1 MKILLTE
8 EQIKH
13 LVNVLAYEINNK
25 HQNQDIIMICLL
37 KGGFLFF
44 SDLVKQIAVNVEV
57 DFMRVKS
64 YDDRNQHNVQFL
76 KDIEIDIKGK
86 IVYVVDDFYDT
97 GKTMDSVIEYLKFSK
112 PKQIEAITLL
122 TRDISP
128 LPNYTLRYG
137 KMIKDEW
144 VVGYGLDD
152 NGIHRNLPYIYSL

>member
-8 EQIKH
+8 EKIKH

-25 HQNQDIIMICLL
+25 HQNDDIVMICLL

-44 SDLVKQIAVNVEV
+44 SDLVKQIQVRVEI

-64 YDDRNQHNVQFL
+64 YEQQHQGTIQIL
-76 KDIEIDIKGK
+76 KDIEINIEDK

-97 GKTMDSVIEYLKFSK
+97 GKTMDDIVKYLQISK

-128 LPNYTLRYG
+128 TPEYPLRYG
-137 KMIKDEW
+137 KVIRDEW
-144 VVGYGLDD
+144 VVGYGLDN
-152 NGIHRNLPYIYSL
+152 NGMERHLPYIYEL

>member
-25 HQNQDIIMICLL
+25 HKNDNIVMICLL

-44 SDLVKQIAVNVEV
+44 SDLVKQIKVNVEI
-57 DFMRVKS
+57 DFMRAKS
-64 YDDRNQHNVQFL
+64 YNNQHQGTIQIL
-76 KDIEIDIKGK
+76 KDIETDIEDK

-97 GKTMDSVIEYLKFSK
+97 GNTLDEVIKFLQISK

-128 LPNYTLRYG
+128 KPTYALRYG
-137 KMIKDEW
+137 KVIRDEW
-144 VVGYGLDD
+144 VVGYGLDN
-152 NGIHRNLPYIYSL
+152 NGKERNLPYIYEL